1 MNKIEYALSHATDTK
16 ALMLGKGVIIRAGEL
31 FKEQFPGKR
40 AVLVADPRTYKAAGE
55 QVKGLLDDAG
65 ISQDEPFIISDDNL
79 FAEWKFIEMVDSMLS
94 KTDAIPIA
102 VGSGTINDLCKLC
115 SSHNGRRYMVA
126 GTAASM
132 DGYTS
137 YGASI
142 TFKGAKQTFSC
153 PAPQAVLAD
162 TEIMAAAPGA
172 MVASGYADLFAK
184 VPAGADWIVSDALGI
199 EGIDPFSW
207 GIVQDD
213 LKEALSNPE
222 GARSGNPDAIEPL
235 IEGLILSGFGMQ
247 AYRSSRTAS
256 GADHQFSHLWDMQ
269 HHKMSTGKAPSH
281 GFKVSIGSLMS
292 TALYEQLLSTDISH
306 LDVERC
312 VAAWPSLEAQR
323 YEAVEMFKGTDFPD
337 IGDTE
342 ITAKYVDKPALR
354 AQLMTLSNNWEN
366 ISARIRRQM
375 IPFAEAQRMLSEVGA
390 PTKPEDIGI
399 SRRRL
404 RDSVRMAQK
413 IRRRYTILDVAL
425 QTCNTER
432 WLDAI
437 FAPGMPWEMR

>member
-1 MNKIEYALSHATDTK
+1 MNKIDYALSHASDTK
-16 ALMLGKGVIIRAGEL
+16 ALVLGKGVITKTGEL
-31 FKEQFPGKR
+31 FNEQFPGKR
-40 AVLVADPRTYKAAGE
+40 AVIVADPRTFDAAGRKV
-55 QVKGLLDDAG
+55 QSILDESG
-65 ISQDEPFIISDDNL
+65 ISQDKPFIITDDNL
-79 FAEWKFIEMVDSMLS
+79 YAEWKFIEMVDEMLS

-102 VGSGTINDLCKLC
+102 VGSGTLNDLCKLC
-115 SSHNGRRYMVA
+115 SSHNGRRYMVV

-153 PAPQAVLAD
+153 PAPLAVLAD
-162 TEIMAAAPGA
+162 TEIMAAAPKE

-184 VPAGADWIVSDALGI
+184 VPAGADWIISDALGI
-199 EGIDPFSW
+199 EGIEPFSW
-207 GIVQDD
+207 SIVQDD
-213 LKEALSNPE
+213 LKDALGDPA
-222 GARSGNPDAIEPL
+222 GAMSGNPDAVEPL
-235 IEGLILSGFGMQ
+235 IEGLILSGFAMQ

-269 HHKMSTGKAPSH
+269 HHRLSNGKAPSH

-292 TALYEQLLSTDISH
+292 TALYEQLLGSDIKH
-306 LDVERC
+306 LDVEKC

-323 YEAVEMFKGTDFPD
+323 AEATEMFRGTDFPT

-354 AQLMTLSNNWEN
+354 AQLMTISNNWEN
-366 ISARIRRQM
+366 ISARIRKQI
-375 IPFAEAQRMLSEVGA
+375 IPFKEAQKMLAAVGA
-390 PTKPEDIGI
+390 PTVPEDIGI
-399 SRRRL
+399 TRQRL
-404 RDSVRMAQK
+404 RESAKMAQR
-413 IRRRYTILDVAL
+413 IRRRYTILDVAV
-425 QTCNTER
+425 QTCNMDK

-437 FAPGMPWEMR
+437 FAPGQPWEMR